1 MSNPTLH
8 QSNEP
13 ALPASLPAQ
22 RRLHPLVGAAAVA
35 VVIAS
40 LTAVAAMTGVLPTS
54 KATQGA
60 PQSLTAPVAANG
72 TVNGTVNGA
81 DTAPQPVAPGSTTR
95 PPEAANLAQA
105 PVAPAP
111 APAPAA
117 RRAQE
122 RSTASRDAGY
132 GPAAS
137 RNDNGAYAERQP
149 AQGSAYAGR
158 VVAITP
164 IETAKPASGLG
175 AVGGA
180 VVGGLLGNQIG
191 KGNGRILGTVA
202 GAVGGGFAGNQI
214 EKTVRKD
221 TSYQVRVQM
230 DNGSHR
236 TFTYQADPGVQVGER
251 VHMQD
256 GQLVAG

>member
-35 VVIAS
+35 IVIAS

-54 KATQGA
+54 KAMQDT
-60 PQSLTAPVAANG
+60 PQSLTAPAAANS
-72 TVNGTVNGA
+72 A
-81 DTAPQPVAPGSTTR
+81 ETAQPVAPGSTTR

-105 PVAPAP
+105 PVAPAAPAP

-122 RSTASRDAGY
+122 RSSASRDAGY
-132 GPAAS
+132 GPGAS

-149 AQGSAYAGR
+149 AQGSANAGR

-164 IETAKPASGLG
+164 IEAPKPASGLG

-180 VVGGLLGNQIG
+180 VIGGLLGNQIG

-236 TFTYQADPGVQVGER
+236 TFTYQADPGVQIGER